1 MSPVISH
8 PRSAAARHQSDEL
21 SPITITVD
29 CPAKTNLTLEVGPAH
44 DEWGGRHELD
54 TIYCAIGVYDTV
66 TATAKQPGAGFS
78 LELEGAYLGDLASSR
93 SDMRRN
99 HAVLA
104 LFAMAQAAEREPDVA
119 LTITKRIPVGA
130 GLGGG
135 SADAAATMLAVN
147 RLWELNWPIERL
159 RTIAATLGADMPF
172 CLTGGLA
179 YGTGFGERITDIAPG
194 SRDELALI
202 EQGFSGEV
210 LVGAYQS
217 QLSTPEVYHT
227 FDIVGAA
234 EGDRNHLQAA
244 AISLHPRSGQ
254 AIDAATQAG
263 ASHAFVSGSGPSV
276 VAFAA
281 DEAAAQ
287 RIIEVWRDTAVV
299 DRIILPNTPISA
311 SDSDAKVATSHPTH
325 ERSPPMTYQ
334 VDERE
339 ARKAYVRRRQT
350 IVFSISGAVLAVVLV
365 IALLFNFHVF
375 GLGEVETPARQPNYG
390 NAAPCAVKDSS
401 GKAQYVSNASVGIR
415 VMNGTSHGQF
425 AKAVGEALAN
435 RGFSVQKI
443 DNYSSTGVERTTIYF
458 GKNAINQAYT
468 LIGNFT
474 DATMIMTAREDQLI
488 DVVIGATFNDLQDT
502 KSSPQSGKT
511 ITNIEGCKAADSM
524 TKLPADTKHDAYTA
538 Q

>member
-179 YGTGFGERITDIAPG
+179 YGTGFGERIEQLDDDGDIV
-194 SRDELALI
+194 RDLTER
-202 EQGFSGEV
+202 GFTGHL
-210 LVGAYQS
+210 LVGAYRAE
-217 QLSTPEVYHT
+217 LRTPEVYAT
-227 FDIVGAA
+227 FDQIGA
-234 EGDRNHLQAA
+234 GDGDENHLQKAA
-244 AISLHPRSGQ
+244 VSLHPRSGQ
-254 AIDAATQAG
+254 AIEEALRAG
-263 ASHAFVSGSGPSV
+263 ASQAFVSGSGPSV
-276 VAFAA
+276 IAFVPTEDAA
-281 DEAAAQ
+281 DGHG
-287 RIIEVWRDTAVV
+287 RTAV
-299 DRIILPNTPISA
+299 A
-311 SDSDAKVATSHPTH
+311 S
-325 ERSPPMTYQ
+325 
-334 VDERE
+334 
-339 ARKAYVRRRQT
+339 
-350 IVFSISGAVLAVVLV
+350 
-365 IALLFNFHVF
+365 IA
-375 GLGEVETPARQPNYG
+375 
-390 NAAPCAVKDSS
+390 
-401 GKAQYVSNASVGIR
+401 
-415 VMNGTSHGQF
+415 
-425 AKAVGEALAN
+425 
-435 RGFSVQKI
+435 
-443 DNYSSTGVERTTIYF
+443 
-458 GKNAINQAYT
+458 
-468 LIGNFT
+468 
-474 DATMIMTAREDQLI
+474 
-488 DVVIGATFNDLQDT
+488 
-502 KSSPQSGKT
+502 SSPRTPQPDRLCISPHDT
-511 ITNIEGCKAADSM
+511 YHRM
-524 TKLPADTKHDAYTA
+524 TVKLMAIGLFKRNS
-538 Q
+538 

>member
-8 PRSAAARHQSDEL
+8 PRPAAARHQFDEL

-147 RLWELNWPIERL
+147 RLWDLNWPIERL

-179 YGTGFGERITDIAPG
+179 SGFGERITDITPG

-263 ASHAFVSGSGPSV
+263 AIRLRIRPLSGRFRRRRGSGTTHYRG
-276 VAFAA
+276 VARYSCGRSYYSS
-281 DEAAAQ
+281 Q
-287 RIIEVWRDTAVV
+287 ISR
-299 DRIILPNTPISA
+299 TPQ
-311 SDSDAKVATSHPTH
+311 
-325 ERSPPMTYQ
+325 YQ
-334 VDERE
+334 
-339 ARKAYVRRRQT
+339 RQT
-350 IVFSISGAVLAVVLV
+350 V
-365 IALLFNFHVF
+365 
-375 GLGEVETPARQPNYG
+375 
-390 NAAPCAVKDSS
+390 
-401 GKAQYVSNASVGIR
+401 
-415 VMNGTSHGQF
+415 
-425 AKAVGEALAN
+425 
-435 RGFSVQKI
+435 
-443 DNYSSTGVERTTIYF
+443 
-458 GKNAINQAYT
+458 T
-468 LIGNFT
+468 L
-474 DATMIMTAREDQLI
+474 R
-488 DVVIGATFNDLQDT
+488 
-502 KSSPQSGKT
+502 
-511 ITNIEGCKAADSM
+511 
-524 TKLPADTKHDAYTA
+524 
-538 Q
+538 